1 MMQMVASF
9 AELERAIVR
18 ERTSA
23 GVAAA
28 LAELRVGGRRKRLGP
43 AERSETA
50 EGVNTDRKSGAALQ
64 PQCTGRVRHRRPTPN
79 RLGLECSFGQHPGS
93 PGDGPFSLSATRCGQ
108 LTASPFRRSVRWS
121 SFIAATILAHTLHP
135 SMLPAAVSSRS
146 RAQAPSVAAGPYW
159 SIKSRA
165 ARQMAI
171 SSIGGGSVAKACRS
185 ALFFNP
191 TKSRQTDSL
200 PRRSASRPHAD

>member
-1 MMQMVASF
+1 MMMQMVASF

-79 RLGLECSFGQHPGS
+79 RLGLECSFGQHPDPRGRS
-93 PGDGPFSLSATRCGQ
+93 VFSVCHPMRSAHCLSVPPFCPLELIHRCHYPRPYPAPLDVASRGQ
-108 LTASPFRRSVRWS
+108 LA
-121 SFIAATILAHTLHP
+121 
-135 SMLPAAVSSRS
+135 
-146 RAQAPSVAAGPYW
+146 
-159 SIKSRA
+159 
-165 ARQMAI
+165 
-171 SSIGGGSVAKACRS
+171 
-185 ALFFNP
+185 
-191 TKSRQTDSL
+191 
-200 PRRSASRPHAD
+200 

>member
-9 AELERAIVR
+9 AELERAMVR

-28 LAELRVGGRRKRLGP
+28 PTELRVGGRRNRLGP

-50 EGVNTDRKSGAALQ
+50 EGVNTDRKSDAALQ
-64 PQCTGRVRHRRPTPN
+64 PQCTGRVTHRRPTPS
-79 RLGLECSFGQHPGS
+79 RLGLECSFGQHPRS
-93 PGDGPFSLSATRCGQ
+93 PGDGPFSLSATRYDHF
-108 LTASPFRRSVRWS
+108 TASPPRRSVRRS

-146 RAQAPSVAAGPYW
+146 RAQARSVAAGPYW

-165 ARQMAI
+165 AGQMAI

-185 ALFFNP
+185 ALSFNP